1 MLALNSGH
9 TASDVTAP
17 DLVRLLYSKL
27 TGQVIRDV
35 WSFNRC
41 LHACRRT
48 RLLAGQPQ
56 PTHQTEYLK
65 ASDVH
70 TVFLVRVRLPAE
82 LRLLMNSRLTWALRA
97 NRSASMV
104 LRRWRTRVNDG
115 I

>member
-1 MLALNSGH
+1 MS
-9 TASDVTAP
+9 AP

-41 LHACRRT
+41 LPVCMRT

-70 TVFLVRVRLPAE
+70 TVFFQHTGESAAAR
-82 LRLLMNSRLTWALRA
+82 RA
-97 NRSASMV
+97 S
-104 LRRWRTRVNDG
+104 TFDEQPVNLGSQSQSLSIDG
-115 I
+115 VAPLANKG